1 MTQEISIFKKV
12 ETLVPSTIFSQGGIQ
27 PILDAIEKEVS
38 QEVPDTSTDKGR
50 KAIASNAAKVSKSK
64 TLLDKMGK
72 ELTDKLNLA
81 IKPIN
86 AERKLARD
94 TLDALRDRTREPL
107 NKYEAD
113 ELAAAAAKFQKVQAE
128 KLAVQKEND
137 WEFALMIDEK
147 FDRDLADLK
156 AKAEAERVELE
167 AKELKELEARNL
179 QIAEDAAKAERD
191 KHAQALIDAEY
202 EKQKAKREA
211 LQQREDAKAL
221 ALKVEQDTI
230 NAAEAERVRRDKA
243 ISDEAQRII
252 DHVKQAKID
261 QQKALDEQKAKYESQ
276 KVAEKAEADKR
287 QADEDHCRK
296 RNLEA
301 VACFE
306 KGGLSHK
313 DSILAVRLIA
323 ANRID
328 YIDINY

>member
-12 ETLVPSTIFSQGGIQ
+12 ESLVPSTIFSQGGIQ

-38 QEVPDTSTDKGR
+38 LEVPDTSTDKGR

-94 TLDALRDRTREPL
+94 TLDSLRDRTREPL

-167 AKELKELEARNL
+167 AKESKELEARNK

-211 LQQREDAKAL
+211 LQQQEDAKNL
-221 ALKVEQDTI
+221 ALKFERD
-230 NAAEAERVRRDKA
+230 AEAERVKTAQA
-243 ISDEAQRII
+243 IKEAEQRLI
-252 DHVKQAKID
+252 DQAAQSKID
-261 QQKALDEQKAKYESQ
+261 QQKALDDEASRIASKLISDQ
-276 KVAEKAEADKR
+276 AEVDRRA
-287 QADEDHCRK
+287 ADEEHCRK

-306 KGGLSHK
+306 RGGLSHK